1 MVKKELLGKL
11 IDPKIASILRIVLRT
26 QEELTLQEI
35 SQKSLVSPASTYRI
49 LQDLAAMEILNRREW
64 KNSKVYKPHE
74 NEKVEFLRTLFDEE
88 VDAVAEFSQAAQS
101 IPGVQSIILYG
112 SAKKGKANILL
123 IGESIN
129 ATSLEPLKNT
139 LKDRGADISYLALTK
154 EQYDRMVTMGL
165 YSGEKKILK

>member
-1 MVKKELLGKL
+1 MVKKEVLSKL
-11 IDPKIASILRIVLRT
+11 IDPKIGSILRIVLRT
-26 QEELTLQEI
+26 QEELTLLEV
-35 SQKSLVSPASTYRI
+35 SQKSQVSPASTYRI
-49 LQDLAAMEILNRREW
+49 LQDLTEMEILNRREW

-88 VDAVAEFSQAAQS
+88 LDAVAEFTQAALTIQ
-101 IPGVQSIILYG
+101 GVQNIILYG

-123 IGESIN
+123 IGDSIN
-129 ATSLEPLKNT
+129 ASPLEPIKNS
-139 LKDRGADISYLALTK
+139 LKDRGADISFLALTK